1 MPRAR
6 CGRPPVARVARWVD
20 EGRRFGWRPEVGA
33 PVAQDGPDGAPGPV
47 AELAREEELEP
58 RVGPSKEAFEGR
70 DDCAI
75 LGPPGVLGGIVA
87 HAEDVVEGRRARE
100 AVGAVGGE
108 AEPFEDALEGPSRL
122 GGEIFQRLQPEELLG
137 DAREPV
143 RELLRVE
150 RLAHV
155 GLELGR
161 KRVIRRRP
169 NASVSRVLKNAS
181 TLRERSEG

>member
-1 MPRAR
+1 MLP
-6 CGRPPVARVARWVD
+6 W
-20 EGRRFGWRPEVGA
+20 
-33 PVAQDGPDGAPGPV
+33 
-47 AELAREEELEP
+47 
-58 RVGPSKEAFEGR
+58 
-70 DDCAI
+70 
-75 LGPPGVLGGIVA
+75 
-87 HAEDVVEGRRARE
+87 
-100 AVGAVGGE
+100 
-108 AEPFEDALEGPSRL
+108 AEPLEDALEGPSRL

-155 GLELGR
+155 GLELGG

-169 NASVSRVLKNAS
+169 NVSVSRVLENAS

>member
-70 DDCAI
+70 DDRAI
-75 LGPPGVLGGIVA
+75 LGPPLGGIVA
-87 HAEDVVEGRRARE
+87 HAEDVVEGRHARE

-108 AEPFEDALEGPSRL
+108 AEPGQQKGDSTSLQRECSARARSVKSIHASRPFQEMIARPKISQNEWKTA
-122 GGEIFQRLQPEELLG
+122 EI
-137 DAREPV
+137 
-143 RELLRVE
+143 
-150 RLAHV
+150 
-155 GLELGR
+155 
-161 KRVIRRRP
+161 
-169 NASVSRVLKNAS
+169 
-181 TLRERSEG
+181 